1 MFTPI
6 DAPENVFAG
15 TVSGRLG
22 NDEIDAIFRRLDA
35 LFETDE
41 KVHLFIEVQNFQG
54 LSSDAW
60 MRDLSHGM
68 RYLSRLKQ
76 FGRVA
81 IVSEQGWI
89 RSMSRLESALLP
101 FVHYEVFTPDQRDA
115 ALAWVCGEGAL
126 KRPQALRMLATGSP
140 DLIAFEVN
148 GRITREALD
157 TCFSDIRAAIGER
170 TDARLLGR
178 IVNYDGFDPA
188 IMADRRYIELKFEL
202 MRKISRY
209 AVLGGP
215 GWLSSVIGLAAPLVK
230 PDVRH
235 FTLDD
240 EDGARRW
247 LSEAGHSAQAD
258 RPGPAL

>member
-1 MFTPI
+1 MFTAI
-6 DAPENVFAG
+6 DAPGTVFAG

-22 NDEIDAIFRRLDA
+22 RDEIDAIFRRLDA
-35 LFETDE
+35 LFDTGE

-54 LSSDAW
+54 MTSDAW

-68 RYLSRLKQ
+68 RYLTRLKQ

-89 RSMSRLESALLP
+89 RSMSRLESAVLP
-101 FVHYEVFTPDQRDA
+101 FVHYEVFTPDQREA
-115 ALAWVCGEGAL
+115 ALAWVCGEGQL

-148 GRITREALD
+148 GRITRDGLD
-157 TCFSDIRAAIGER
+157 DFFRDIRAAVGEW
-170 TDARLLGR
+170 TDARLMAR
-178 IVNYDGFDPA
+178 IVNYDGFDPP
-188 IMADRRYIELKFEL
+188 IFADRRYMEMKFEL

-209 AVLGGP
+209 AVVGGP

-235 FTLDD
+235 FALDD
-240 EDGARRW
+240 EEGARRW
-247 LSEAGHSAQAD
+247 LSEAGPSAKAD
-258 RPGPAL
+258 KPGPTL